1 MCYKC
6 CTCVI
11 LRASSNI
18 TCTIGDIAIAHSSL
32 SLYCINAPPRHWGH
46 VCIRNW
52 VLRKL
57 FDMFS
62 VWKIIRYSQ
71 WMWYSHPITTYNLI
85 KKFYVCINFNW
96 HGNLWLDRSTM
107 HPYLKITLCLHL
119 WKQRGTV
126 KSVKVLWVV
135 LAQNGYG
142 FFGFCKIDGVHNF
155 FYCQTKFYG
164 LI

>member
-1 MCYKC
+1 MYLRNFESFFEYNMHSRWHCNSTFWPFIVLHKC
-6 CTCVI
+6 SPKT
-11 LRASSNI
+11 LRA
-18 TCTIGDIAIAHSSL
+18 CLHQKL
-32 SLYCINAPPRHWGH
+32 
-46 VCIRNW
+46 W

-71 WMWYSHPITTYNLI
+71 RMWYSHPITTYNLI

-142 FFGFCKIDGVHNF
+142 FFGF
-155 FYCQTKFYG
+155 
-164 LI
+164 L